1 MIARVSLQLLLL
13 SVCVAVLGVAAMLR
27 VAPESTD
34 QVVLGGWTLPE
45 LCQSKRLFQMNCPGC
60 GLTRSFIYMAHGEFL
75 AALRIHAVGALMFV
89 GVLILIPF
97 FAANS
102 IIIARGGKSLV
113 GEQAIGWLVFVN
125 TILLLAHWLVRP
137 LVAY

>member
-1 MIARVSLQLLLL
+1 
-13 SVCVAVLGVAAMLR
+13 
-27 VAPESTD
+27 
-34 QVVLGGWTLPE
+34 
-45 LCQSKRLFQMNCPGC
+45 
-60 GLTRSFIYMAHGEFL
+60 MAHGEFL